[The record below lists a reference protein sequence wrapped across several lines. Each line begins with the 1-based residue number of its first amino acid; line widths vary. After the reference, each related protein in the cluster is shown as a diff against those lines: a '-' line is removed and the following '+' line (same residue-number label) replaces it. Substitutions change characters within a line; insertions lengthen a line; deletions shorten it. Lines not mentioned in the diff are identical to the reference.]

1 MKEDKK
7 PNNPSVYPD
16 PMRGAEQSYSN
27 QSPYELSIGMTLRDY
42 FASKA
47 MQGIL
52 SNPNIYGVK
61 TMFED
66 DLSYLSYN
74 FADMMLKQREL

>member
-1 MKEDKK
+1 MEEKQQGLYAF
-7 PNNPSVYPD
+7 PLHPGITD
-16 PMRGAEQSYSN
+16 PKFA
-27 QSPYELSIGMTLRDY
+27 GMTLRDY
-42 FASKA
+42 FAAKA